1 MVHRAFDA
9 PLAVRARLNCG
20 SNPQARLQAVKGSR
34 LQVYQPM
41 EMLFVIAAFT
51 TLAENFL
58 PQLIAIP
65 RVRGLVL
72 YPAVVRAVVGRGTV
86 AHSSTNQASAP
97 VCVRHAP
104 TTGAHAPSWL
114 ELSVNVTCHP
124 LRRCGIRWAHC
135 WRGGGAHSEQH
146 CREGQDAPACMLQQG
161 GAAVPGPCA
170 LGAAGG
176 GSECGALHAVPH
188 LRHRRR
194 TLHLQRQ
201 GAPLT
206 DSTTGGSMQRQ
217 PPPLPGALVRGLLVS
232 ARDPAAAGRLVTATC
247 EEGGSRRDVHV
258 RRQPQ
263 VVRHECPSAWPNLVP
278 CALHAL
284 IADASLSSP
293 IWTRQ

>member
-1 MVHRAFDA
+1 
-9 PLAVRARLNCG
+9 
-20 SNPQARLQAVKGSR
+20 
-34 LQVYQPM
+34 
-41 EMLFVIAAFT
+41 ML
-51 TLAENFL
+51 
-58 PQLIAIP
+58 
-65 RVRGLVL
+65 
-72 YPAVVRAVVGRGTV
+72 
-86 AHSSTNQASAP
+86 
-97 VCVRHAP
+97 
-104 TTGAHAPSWL
+104 
-114 ELSVNVTCHP
+114 
-124 LRRCGIRWAHC
+124 
-135 WRGGGAHSEQH
+135 
-146 CREGQDAPACMLQQG
+146 QG
-161 GAAVPGPCA
+161 GAAVPAPCA

-188 LRHRRR
+188 LRHRWR

-293 IWTRQ
+293 IWTRQCFNSISDSIGRTPASIPGSAPIPASVQQRDVRGVSARGVRRVG